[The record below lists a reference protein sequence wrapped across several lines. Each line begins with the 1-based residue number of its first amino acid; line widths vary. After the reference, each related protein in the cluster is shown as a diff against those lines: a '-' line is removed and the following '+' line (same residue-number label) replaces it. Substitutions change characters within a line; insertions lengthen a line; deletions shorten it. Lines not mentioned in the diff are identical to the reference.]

1 MAYLKVGAA
10 AALLLLVVSC
20 AYDQH
25 ADSYALSELAA
36 SEATAPMDG
45 SRRIA
50 QQDCTRPVT
59 VDRGNLLC
67 R

>member
-1 MAYLKVGAA
+1 MTYFKVGAA

-20 AYDQH
+20 AYDR
-25 ADSYALSELAA
+25 APDSYEMSRLA
-36 SEATAPMDG
+36 SSDATAPMDG
-45 SRRIA
+45 SRRVA